1 MTLTVLEPHTNLEMQ
16 IYYFLVKF
24 PVYDRL
30 LKEFSSDTPHSE
42 IFPLGQPF
50 KSLYAINSLRE
61 YLTSQSQKVS
71 VANYFETRILFNFPK
86 GSVNETALTRA
97 ISLIISAISDK
108 DVLDHCTS
116 DDLRDCLALH
126 LIDCF
131 VQLLKGKR
139 RPQHMA

>member
-1 MTLTVLEPHTNLEMQ
+1 MPK

-24 PVYDRL
+24 PVYERL
-30 LKEFSSDTPHSE
+30 LRDFDTDTPHSE

-50 KSLYAINSLRE
+50 KSLYAIHALKE
-61 YLTSQSQKVS
+61 YIVGQTQKVS
-71 VANYFETRILFNFPK
+71 FAHLRRLGQLADFKK

-97 ISLIISAISDK
+97 VSLIVAALSDR
-108 DVLDHCTS
+108 DVLDHCAS

-131 VQLLKGKR
+131 VHFLKGT
-139 RPQHMA
+139 